1 MNMHKENS
9 FLLNDWHPIAAV
21 AETVVGKQY
30 STRVLG
36 KEIRYTLT
44 NDHLIARTEDSDL
57 PLLLTKI
64 TYGLLWVSLSENPRD
79 VPDIPEFKEHD
90 RRVISAGA
98 IRIATSGLRV
108 VENFLDMAH
117 FPFVHTDILGAE
129 PLTEVTAYDVEI
141 HEEVDEVHAVNCR
154 FTQPKGSAAA
164 SEPVDMQYVY
174 RIARPFI
181 AILYKTCVVDPNRLD
196 VLGLFIQPVDE
207 ESCIAH
213 TIMCYLD
220 DVNTDKQLRDFQQRI
235 FGQDLMILLNQVPKG
250 LPLDPKYETPV
261 RADALSSA
269 YRRWIKARNVTFG
282 TAR

>member
-1 MNMHKENS
+1 MHKENS

-44 NDHLIARTEDSDL
+44 NDHLIARTENSDL

-117 FPFVHTDILGAE
+117 FRAAVRKDGRMTAQMISERALRTLFCIVDVDNDGKINEEDFIAHIRAKYPGASYQQPRCHDFQKYARHFANLGAAAE
-129 PLTEVTAYDVEI
+129 R
-141 HEEVDEVHAVNCR
+141 CR
-154 FTQPKGSAAA
+154 SRSPKRS
-164 SEPVDMQYVY
+164 
-174 RIARPFI
+174 
-181 AILYKTCVVDPNRLD
+181 
-196 VLGLFIQPVDE
+196 
-207 ESCIAH
+207 
-213 TIMCYLD
+213 
-220 DVNTDKQLRDFQQRI
+220 
-235 FGQDLMILLNQVPKG
+235 
-250 LPLDPKYETPV
+250 
-261 RADALSSA
+261 
-269 YRRWIKARNVTFG
+269 
-282 TAR
+282 